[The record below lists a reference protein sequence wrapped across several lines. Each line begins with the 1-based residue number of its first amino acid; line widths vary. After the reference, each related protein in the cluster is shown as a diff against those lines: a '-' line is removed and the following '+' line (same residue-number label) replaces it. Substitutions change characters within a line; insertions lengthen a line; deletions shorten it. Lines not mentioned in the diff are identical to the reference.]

1 MKKIILFVFIIF
13 SRFTFF
19 SMEFK
24 LIYQTKISDTYSIKN
39 VYINDSPFYL
49 NDETLLLYNDKKIFL
64 YNINESEIKEIS
76 LSLFSD
82 IQVISSILKT
92 SNDNEVI
99 ITYLNEDRKKTTKR
113 IIFESKLFELKSISD
128 EIDVQVY
135 KNSQNL
141 DKNYSLVLYTDKDT
155 NKYSIDAF
163 LAGPAFKCGITNKLS
178 KVSNQDILTT
188 LETKNGDPVY
198 VMDYWMPYV
207 DVQRKKIIVATDLTQ
222 PNDFSMSSV
231 DYLQLYI
238 YEWN

>member
-82 IQVISSILKT
+82 MLASGEF
-92 SNDNEVI
+92 NH
-99 ITYLNEDRKKTTKR
+99 Y
-113 IIFESKLFELKSISD
+113 ESGENRQF
-128 EIDVQVY
+128 
-135 KNSQNL
+135 
-141 DKNYSLVLYTDKDT
+141 
-155 NKYSIDAF
+155 
-163 LAGPAFKCGITNKLS
+163 
-178 KVSNQDILTT
+178 
-188 LETKNGDPVY
+188 
-198 VMDYWMPYV
+198 
-207 DVQRKKIIVATDLTQ
+207 
-222 PNDFSMSSV
+222 
-231 DYLQLYI
+231 
-238 YEWN
+238 